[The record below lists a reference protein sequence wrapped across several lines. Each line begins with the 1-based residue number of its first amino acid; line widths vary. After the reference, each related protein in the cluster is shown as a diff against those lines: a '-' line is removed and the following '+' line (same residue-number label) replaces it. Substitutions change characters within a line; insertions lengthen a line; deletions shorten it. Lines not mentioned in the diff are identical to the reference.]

1 MDTPLEQWHEVVR
14 SRNPALLTQI
24 LAEDATFHSPVLFR
38 PQQGRDLVALY
49 LTGAMH
55 VIANPT
61 FRYVREVAADNN
73 AVLEF
78 ETVIDDVHINGVDII
93 TWDDHGLITDFKV
106 MLRPLRALNVVQE
119 RMAALLEQMS

>member
-78 ETVIDDVHINGVDII
+78 ETVIDDVHVNGVDII